1 MASLTTTYIVSTLLA
16 SVGAMTAGYVADRI
30 SSPPT
35 PPKTEP
41 EPEVEPEPE
50 AEAEAEA
57 EPDLEQRIKD
67 ILAETGNGNSDTS
80 KLMLEFLERDEL
92 SYQNENP
99 DTVRDKLMQIRS
111 GLGTTC
117 PPKLVE
123 VCKILALK
131 AQNIQAILNGNT
143 EVTTLGDQTQKATEL
158 ISQPDNQ

>member
-1 MASLTTTYIVSTLLA
+1 
-16 SVGAMTAGYVADRI
+16 MTAGYIADRI
-30 SSPPT
+30 STVQAPT
-35 PPKTEP
+35 KPEP
-41 EPEVEPEPE
+41 EPEVEAPTEPEPE
-50 AEAEAEA
+50 PEPEAEA
-57 EPDLEQRIKD
+57 EPDLEQKINN

-92 SYQNENP
+92 SYKNEDPN
-99 DTVRDKLMQIRS
+99 TVLDKLMQIRT

-158 ISQPDNQ
+158 LSQPDSQ

>member
-1 MASLTTTYIVSTLLA
+1 
-16 SVGAMTAGYVADRI
+16 MTAGYIADRI
-30 SSPPT
+30 STVQAPT
-35 PPKTEP
+35 KPEP
-41 EPEVEPEPE
+41 EPEVEAPTEPEPE
-50 AEAEAEA
+50 PEPEPEAEAEA
-57 EPDLEQRIKD
+57 EPDLEQKINN

-92 SYQNENP
+92 SYQNEDPN
-99 DTVRDKLMQIRS
+99 TVLDKLMQIRT

-158 ISQPDNQ
+158 LSQPDNQ